1 MVPIYLPARPGA
13 LPDQQPLDWEGLT
26 HTETKCQNT
35 EEKGDT
41 SVKLLHG
48 KPFKTRS
55 SMLKHHHF
63 IKIKSALFTTLIIY
77 RRQSKTQ
84 ADKSEA
90 QACPTSKENARL
102 GETEVSV

>member
-1 MVPIYLPARPGA
+1 MVPIYLPARPGV

-77 RRQSKTQ
+77 WRQSKTQ

-90 QACPTSKENARL
+90 QACPTLKENVRL